1 MSELL
6 KMLEKLVCKQ
16 FVQKAKGGLCVK
28 YVSLKINL
36 LFDSKRELLLIK
48 IYNIKNYQNTAD
60 RKNIEDI

>member
-1 MSELL
+1 M
-6 KMLEKLVCKQ
+6 
-16 FVQKAKGGLCVK
+16 
-28 YVSLKINL
+28 SLKINL